1 MEAKI
6 EYPFAAIRGA
16 LDLKGQYYAR
26 LLNGKCVIQRKPN
39 RKNHIP
45 TPSEIANQQRFIA
58 KYAAAWRKQKKYS
71 TLRGFIFHCLY
82 EV

>member
-1 MEAKI
+1 MQAKI

-39 RKNHIP
+39 RKNHVP
-45 TPSEIANQQRFIA
+45 TPSETANRQRFIA
-58 KYAAAWRKQKKYS
+58 NYRKTKKINQAACSPRES
-71 TLRGFIFHCLY
+71 S
-82 EV
+82 

>member
-1 MEAKI
+1 MQAKI

-45 TPSEIANQQRFIA
+45 TPNEIANQQRFIA
-58 KYAAAWRKQKKYS
+58 QYRKKKKIPEEEEHR
-71 TLRGFIFHCLY
+71 RG
-82 EV
+82 